1 MKYLVTGVTGQLG
14 YDLKKQLLKQNQE
27 VFAPTRAQMDIQDE
41 ESVRKVVKAYQPDI
55 IIHCAAYT
63 AVDKAEQEK
72 EKAYTTNVIGT
83 KNLTLASI
91 ENAAKMIYISTDYV
105 FDGKKNVIYHE
116 DDTVHPINIYGKTKE
131 LGEEMTRQNPNHL
144 IARISWVFGVNGNNF
159 VKTMVKLGQTHDHLT
174 VVNDQ
179 VGSPTYTKDIAKR
192 LIAMSR
198 NEIYG
203 TYHLT
208 NDGYC
213 TWNELASYIFETT
226 KQEVEVEGITTEKYY
241 ENSKNIIA
249 ARPKNSKLS
258 KEKLE
263 NLGFPKLPTWQEAVE
278 DYCKVLKKKGLN

>member
-63 AVDKAEQEK
+63 AVDKAEVEK

-91 ENAAKMIYISTDYV
+91 ENAAKMVYISTDYV
-105 FDGKKNVIYHE
+105 FDGKKNGTYHE
-116 DDTVHPINIYGKTKE
+116 DDIVHPINIYGKTKE

-159 VKTMVKLGQTHDHLT
+159 VKTMVKLG
-174 VVNDQ
+174 
-179 VGSPTYTKDIAKR
+179 
-192 LIAMSR
+192 
-198 NEIYG
+198 
-203 TYHLT
+203 
-208 NDGYC
+208 
-213 TWNELASYIFETT
+213 
-226 KQEVEVEGITTEKYY
+226 
-241 ENSKNIIA
+241 
-249 ARPKNSKLS
+249 
-258 KEKLE
+258 
-263 NLGFPKLPTWQEAVE
+263 
-278 DYCKVLKKKGLN
+278 